1 MMPYELEELQAK
13 EKITPQKK
21 IANNFIQNVITSNT
35 ESALKIVWYL
45 ASIFNKCDMK
55 NDINTFE
62 VHEKDIEK
70 QTNLDIRTIRRNLKA
85 MMKTTVT
92 FVDEE
97 KKVDK
102 HRQLIPGLDIQ
113 YDGTIKID
121 VYTVVAKMIIEVV
134 HENTTFINIPQLLK
148 LNNKHSIRLLPLL
161 ETISKYDDT
170 VKKQKT
176 VDLKWC
182 NSFFGTS
189 YKALK
194 YIDTKILSKVKEELD
209 NNSTLTFTYKCNKRP
224 IGKGRPAIVD
234 ITITP
239 KANNNYQST
248 IFFQIEQA
256 KVNKKSKQTLED
268 LKKDKYIKIENTEIL
283 KEIEALV
290 NEQDYVTE
298 MRIFIDYCID
308 NNKHYD
314 NYARSFLT
322 HLKKRKGL

>member
-102 HRQLIPGLDIQ
+102 HRQLIQVLT
-113 YDGTIKID
+113 Y
-121 VYTVVAKMIIEVV
+121 
-134 HENTTFINIPQLLK
+134 NTTELLK
-148 LNNKHSIRLLPLL
+148 
-161 ETISKYDDT
+161 
-170 VKKQKT
+170 
-176 VDLKWC
+176 
-182 NSFFGTS
+182 
-189 YKALK
+189 
-194 YIDTKILSKVKEELD
+194 
-209 NNSTLTFTYKCNKRP
+209 
-224 IGKGRPAIVD
+224 
-234 ITITP
+234 
-239 KANNNYQST
+239 
-248 IFFQIEQA
+248 
-256 KVNKKSKQTLED
+256 
-268 LKKDKYIKIENTEIL
+268 
-283 KEIEALV
+283 
-290 NEQDYVTE
+290 
-298 MRIFIDYCID
+298 
-308 NNKHYD
+308 
-314 NYARSFLT
+314 
-322 HLKKRKGL
+322 